1 MEGAVSMYDRPRYKP
16 ARLGGYSRHDDDI
29 PPLVI
34 VALVLAGFAVTVAL
48 GAMWLLCF
56 I

>member
-1 MEGAVSMYDRPRYKP
+1 MGGVVSMDRPYYKP
-16 ARLGGYSRHDDDI
+16 ARLGGYSRHDDDCN
-29 PPLVI
+29 PLVI